1 MPRSS
6 QGSGWL
12 RPSLGDPGAGVS
24 NHGALGGSTGA
35 HGDITNRAV
44 ASLGG
49 HNPTTPLS
57 MSVFGSAQPRVS
69 FDVTPNQVARTGIIE
84 V

>member
-12 RPSLGDPGAGVS
+12 GPSFVDSGAGAS
-24 NHGALGGSTGA
+24 NHGALGGPTGA

-49 HNPTTPLS
+49 HNHDHPL
-57 MSVFGSAQPRVS
+57 VHERFRVRAAVGQ
-69 FDVTPNQVARTGIIE
+69 FRR
-84 V
+84 